1 MVWAG
6 SKGKPTNITQ
16 VIGVVGQQNIEGARI
31 RFGFNRRTL
40 PHFQKDDNGP
50 ESRGFVKT
58 NYFKGLKPGEF
69 FFHTMGGRE
78 GLSDTAVKTSKTG
91 YLQRKLVK
99 ALEDVISRYDGT
111 VRDSL
116 GNIIQTSY
124 G

>member
-50 ESRGFVKT
+50 
-58 NYFKGLKPGEF
+58 
-69 FFHTMGGRE
+69 
-78 GLSDTAVKTSKTG
+78 
-91 YLQRKLVK
+91 
-99 ALEDVISRYDGT
+99 
-111 VRDSL
+111 
-116 GNIIQTSY
+116 
-124 G
+124 